1 MKNTCKCAL
10 RAYMSKHLP
19 QTRREQNLSQT
30 KFSERLMI
38 DMRSYTDLEH
48 GECLRCTLTF
58 VLFLMFCC
66 KDRDALL
73 QDMKVIILKAC
84 NGNYP
89 NFE

>member
-10 RAYMSKHLP
+10 RTYMSQRLAE
-19 QTRREQNLSQT
+19 TRREQNLSQT

-38 DMRSYTDLEH
+38 DTRSYVDLEH
-48 GECLRCTLTF
+48 RECLCCTLTF

-66 KDRDALL
+66 KDRDMILE
-73 QDMKVIILKAC
+73 DMKALILKAC

-89 NFE
+89 NFK